1 MFIRPCEGRLTSP
14 FGMRTHQG
22 VKSLHQGIDV
32 ALAGTVPIYAAASGE
47 VSRVY
52 KDGAFGT
59 YGNVVFIK
67 HVINGK
73 NYETVYA
80 HLRSYSVKVGQ
91 KVISGQQIGIMGNTD
106 GGSGRSTG
114 QHLHFEINIPN
125 WNQKLNSVDPLNYIS
140 LVPSL
145 GTKGAD
151 VTDLQKKLIQLEY
164 MKSASGIFDNGTD
177 IAVKA
182 FQKSQGL
189 KMDGYAGPDTM
200 AKLNVVI
207 AALNKPVPAPPPIKE
222 EKKGDEKLE
231 LSKEQRQE
239 LALIFKKAREKGIF
253 TTDRHEKSIIAGTMT
268 TSYLQYLQSIIAG
281 AALNGGKRIK

>member
-14 FGMRTHQG
+14 FGMRMHQSI
-22 VKSLHQGIDV
+22 KSLHQGIDV

-91 KVISGQQIGIMGNTD
+91 KLTSGQQIGIMGNTD
-106 GGSGRSTG
+106 GKSGRSTG
-114 QHLHFEINIPN
+114 QHLHFEINIPS
-125 WNQKLNSVDPLNYIS
+125 WNQKLNTVDPLNYIS

-145 GTKGAD
+145 GAKGAD

-164 MKSASGIFDNGTD
+164 MKSNSGVFDNGTN

-200 AKLNVVI
+200 TKLNVAI
-207 AALNKPVPAPPPIKE
+207 AEFNKPTPPIKE
-222 EKKGDEKLE
+222 EIKGDEKLE

-239 LALIFKKAREKGIF
+239 LALIFKKAREKGIY
-253 TTDRHEKSIIAGTMT
+253 TTDRHEKSIVADTMT
-268 TSYLQYLQSIIAG
+268 MSYLLYLQSIIAG